1 VKVSPCAKESCVL
14 AALASGS
21 LPEELAEHLNACPDC
36 RDAQLVWCYL
46 NACATSDA
54 ETEIPPA
61 HIVWWR
67 AQLGRKRGA
76 ARRSVAWIDAMQKIA
91 VAIATIAA
99 AIIVAWQS
107 PKLFGISPL
116 VLGASATV
124 LVLFVASLVVVL
136 TLDGGRTLP
145 RSM

>member
-1 VKVSPCAKESCVL
+1 MKVSPCAKESCVL

-36 RDAQLVWCYL
+36 RDAQLVWGYL
-46 NACATSDA
+46 KACATSDA

-61 HIVWWR
+61 HVVWWR

-76 ARRSVAWIDAMQKIA
+76 ACRSVAWIDAMQKIA
-91 VAIATIAA
+91 VAIAAIAA
-99 AIIVAWQS
+99 AVIVAWQS
-107 PKLFGISPL
+107 PKLFGMPPL
-116 VLGASATV
+116 VLAGSAMVLLLFLASV
-124 LVLFVASLVVVL
+124 IVVH
-136 TLDGGRTLP
+136 TLLGNRTLP